1 MNVIV
6 SASSLTGSK
15 HSIYGLAINPSG
27 RKVGASNCIK
37 GSQVFFSG
45 TIIASGSTENVIRC
59 WDPRTC
65 NRLIKLKGHTENIKS
80 LVISTD
86 GSHILSGSSDGTIK
100 LWSVGQQRCVQ
111 TISVHTEGVWALLVN
126 ENFTH
131 VISGS
136 RDKKIFQTE
145 IRNPY
150 NSVLVCE
157 EKAPVLN
164 MCYNLDHTGIWTT
177 TWNSDIKMWKLPK
190 MNADKLGNS
199 QQNSSNLSLNEQ
211 QALVPFN
218 TIEEKCIKGGAA
230 IEKYAVLNDKRFMVT
245 RDTDQNV
252 SIYDVLK
259 VGKVE
264 GLGKTDF
271 DETVKARNKMVYVP
285 NWFTV
290 DLKTGV
296 SLSLFYTVFGKIT
309 QCIQFPTIDANN
321 SSRTRRNRLFRRLGF
336 SNWSWTRSG
345 KCREW
350 FWPQSKLW
358 KPFTS
363 SATRILV
370 ATYRWYGQWHS
381 RKWILQGAEAYADS
395 V

>member
-1 MNVIV
+1 MCLV

-15 HSIYGLAINPSG
+15 HSIYGLAINP
-27 RKVGASNCIK
+27 
-37 GSQVFFSG
+37 SG

-100 LWSVGQQRCVQ
+100 LWSVGQQRCIQ

-150 NSVLVCE
+150 NPVLVCE
-157 EKAPVLN
+157 ESAPVLN

-190 MNADKLGNS
+190 MNVDKSTNPL
-199 QQNSSNLSLNEQ
+199 QNTSDVSLNEQ
-211 QALVPFN
+211 LQVDPFN
-218 TIEEKCIKGGAA
+218 ITEEKCIKGGAA
-230 IEKYAVLNDKRFMVT
+230 IEKYVVLNDKRFMVT

-252 SIYDVLK
+252 AIYDVLK
-259 VGKVE
+259 VIKLETLGKV
-264 GLGKTDF
+264 DF
-271 DETVKARNKMVYVP
+271 DETVIARNKMVYVP

-296 SLSLFYTVFGKIT
+296 SFNLSLIEKVLELKIT
-309 QCIQFPTIDANN
+309 F
-321 SSRTRRNRLFRRLGF
+321 
-336 SNWSWTRSG
+336 
-345 KCREW
+345 
-350 FWPQSKLW
+350 
-358 KPFTS
+358 
-363 SATRILV
+363 
-370 ATYRWYGQWHS
+370 
-381 RKWILQGAEAYADS
+381 
-395 V
+395 

>member
-1 MNVIV
+1 V
-6 SASSLTGSK
+6 SGDDSPGDSPANFPLFPASSLTGSK

-27 RKVGASNCIK
+27 
-37 GSQVFFSG
+37 
-45 TIIASGSTENVIRC
+45 TIIASGSTENIIRC

-100 LWSVGQQRCVQ
+100 LWSVGQQRCIQ
-111 TISVHTEGVWALLVN
+111 TISIHTEGVWSLLVN

-136 RDKKIFQTE
+136 RDKKIFNTE

-164 MCYNLDHTGIWTT
+164 MCYNTDHTGIWVT

-190 MNADKLGNS
+190 NAEKS

-211 QALVPFN
+211 QPATPMNCV
-218 TIEEKCIKGGAA
+218 EEKCIKGGAA
-230 IEKYAVLNDKRFMVT
+230 IEKYVVLNDKRFMVT

-252 SIYDVLK
+252 AIYDVLK
-259 VGKVE
+259 VSKVETLGKV
-264 GLGKTDF
+264 DF

-296 SLSLFYTVFGKIT
+296 SWWLEALMESDD
-309 QCIQFPTIDANN
+309 FPPSDANDCP
-321 SSRTRRNRLFRRLGF
+321 RTRRSRLF
-336 SNWSWTRSG
+336 
-345 KCREW
+345 CR
-350 FWPQSKLW
+350 
-358 KPFTS
+358 
-363 SATRILV
+363 V
-370 ATYRWYGQWHS
+370 GV
-381 RKWILQGAEAYADS
+381 GD
-395 V
+395 

>member
-1 MNVIV
+1 M
-6 SASSLTGSK
+6 SLQILDSD
-15 HSIYGLAINPSG
+15 LAATSHL
-27 RKVGASNCIK
+27 
-37 GSQVFFSG
+37 SG

-100 LWSVGQQRCVQ
+100 LWSVGQQRCIQ
-111 TISVHTEGVWALLVN
+111 TISVHTEGVWSLLVN

-136 RDKKIFQTE
+136 RDKKIFLTE

-164 MCYNLDHTGIWTT
+164 MCYNIDHTGIWTT

-190 MNADKLGNS
+190 MNAEKSSNS

-211 QALVPFN
+211 QPATPFN
-218 TIEEKCIKGGAA
+218 ATEEKCITGGNA
-230 IEKYAVLNDKRFMVT
+230 IEKYVVLNDKRFMVT

-252 SIYDVLK
+252 AIYDVLK
-259 VGKVE
+259 VAKVE
-264 GLGKTDF
+264 SLGKIDF
-271 DETVKARNKMVYVP
+271 DETVKTRNKMVFVP

-296 SLSLFYTVFGKIT
+296 
-309 QCIQFPTIDANN
+309 
-321 SSRTRRNRLFRRLGF
+321 RRLQTF
-336 SNWSWTRSG
+336 IM
-345 KCREW
+345 
-350 FWPQSKLW
+350 KL
-358 KPFTS
+358 T
-363 SATRILV
+363 
-370 ATYRWYGQWHS
+370 
-381 RKWILQGAEAYADS
+381 
-395 V
+395 

>member
-1 MNVIV
+1 M
-6 SASSLTGSK
+6 
-15 HSIYGLAINPSG
+15 
-27 RKVGASNCIK
+27 
-37 GSQVFFSG
+37 
-45 TIIASGSTENVIRC
+45 IRC

-100 LWSVGQQRCVQ
+100 LWSVGQQRCIQ
-111 TISVHTEGVWALLVN
+111 TISVHTEGVWSLLVN

-136 RDKKIFQTE
+136 RDKKIFLTE

-150 NSVLVCE
+150 NPVLVCE

-164 MCYNLDHTGIWTT
+164 MCYNIDHTGIWTT

-190 MNADKLGNS
+190 TGSDKSANS

-211 QALVPFN
+211 QPVVPLN
-218 TIEEKCIKGGAA
+218 ATEEKCIKGGAA
-230 IEKYAVLNDKRFMVT
+230 IEKYSVLNDKRFMVT

-252 SIYDVLK
+252 AIYDVLK
-259 VGKVE
+259 VVKLETLGKV
-264 GLGKTDF
+264 DF

-285 NWFTV
+285 NWFVV

-296 SLSLFYTVFGKIT
+296 SF
-309 QCIQFPTIDANN
+309 C
-321 SSRTRRNRLFRRLGF
+321 
-336 SNWSWTRSG
+336 
-345 KCREW
+345 C
-350 FWPQSKLW
+350 
-358 KPFTS
+358 
-363 SATRILV
+363 
-370 ATYRWYGQWHS
+370 
-381 RKWILQGAEAYADS
+381 
-395 V
+395 